1 MSVDQRT
8 ISLMKKLIPLLI
20 ICLWLAI
27 RDSSAQVL
35 IGPVVGPQVSWV
47 SFDRKESKNLYRQ
60 TPVYGFHAGVGLSFR
75 VHKRFFLHSAFLY
88 STKGKKLE
96 GTQDALLNFRSNYH
110 YIDVPLVYTVEFLH
124 KVGKTKQY
132 KFFFG
137 IGPNVSYWLG
147 GKGYLENTQLSEI
160 LVNHIDY
167 KIVYD
172 KADNDYTESQ
182 MNVRGANRLQLGL
195 NIAAGFVFEPLGYQK
210 VMLTVRYEAG
220 HSFLSPDEPGTFRQ
234 TNEFKD
240 DLRVRI
246 QGLRVSASYLFDLK
260 TDERKKGKSTINK
273 KKLR

>member
-1 MSVDQRT
+1 M
-8 ISLMKKLIPLLI
+8 ISSMKKIALLTI
-20 ICLWLAI
+20 VFASFHAS
-27 RDSSAQVL
+27 DVFAQVL
-35 IGPVVGPQVSWV
+35 VGPVLGPQVSWV
-47 SFDRKESKNLYRQ
+47 SFDHKESKALYRQ
-60 TPVYGFHAGVGLSFR
+60 TPVYGFHAGLGLSFR

-96 GTQDALLNFRSNYH
+96 GTQDALLNFKSNYH

-124 KVGKTKQY
+124 KLGKTKQY

-167 KIVYD
+167 KIVYNRS
-172 KADNDYTESQ
+172 DNGYNESQ
-182 MNVRGANRLQLGL
+182 MNVNRANRLQLGL

-210 VMLTVRYEAG
+210 IMLTIRYEAG

-246 QGLRVSASYLFDLK
+246 QGLRVSTSYLFDLK